1 MSNSELAAKVRKLK
15 NVEAKINTLMAE
27 ADGLRDQIKAHMG
40 DQEELRV
47 GCFKVMWKRV
57 KAFRLDSTSLKA
69 ELPEVAA
76 RYTVKNEYR
85 RFSVA

>member
-15 NVEAKINTLMAE
+15 NVEAKINNLMTE
-27 ADGLRDQIKAHMG
+27 ADDLRDQIKAHMG
-40 DQEELRV
+40 DQEELQI

-57 KAFRLDSTSLKA
+57 KAFRLDSKSLQA

-76 RYTVKNEYR
+76 RYTVANQYR